1 MITLRIKANP
11 CRACGRRGKHEALPH
26 SVNFESRLLAVE
38 TALALVRLQEVAGGD
53 RLEFLDDGRLMVTWY
68 VRPGGTISPS
78 WPVDHDDG
86 RKAA

>member
-11 CRACGRRGKHEALPH
+11 CSVCGRQGKHGQLPK
-26 SVNFESRLLAVE
+26 SVTFTNRLLAVE
-38 TALALVRLQEVAGGD
+38 TAMELVNRQDVAGGD
-53 RLEFLDDGRLMVTWY
+53 RIEILDDGKLMVTWY